1 MAVCRRHPST
11 HSWKIMHQMPA
22 RKKEFEKMGKI
33 LKERGFTFVDSTSA
47 FAFMQVAGMVKD
59 HLDT

>member
-1 MAVCRRHPST
+1 
-11 HSWKIMHQMPA
+11 MHQMPA
-22 RKKEFEKMGKI
+22 RKKEFEKMGNI

-47 FAFMQVAGMVKD
+47 FAFMQDAGMVKD